1 MRRFFFSLAFLTLAA
16 TGPMQASGGDRE
28 IAEQI
33 IQRLKVQRD
42 AGTLKGFTLD
52 LKVEEGIVLMRGR
65 VSAEQQKASV
75 MAATEGIEGVSKV
88 VDEIT
93 ISTAENTPQP
103 ATADASKQQVAK
115 QPAVER
121 PAEPAAKQD
130 KEFSFREALVA
141 AATRNGSAQ
150 NRSTESGSTKPRMEV
165 SPAIAANRGEV
176 VPAAASEDESEA
188 TADRTDRAITAA
200 VVRLLGEAQQEG
212 QLRGFGVDVT
222 TRNGDVWLSGR
233 ASNQQHKVLI
243 MQLAQ
248 SVSGV
253 SNVID
258 DITVYAPK
266 RVDSAGSAASK
277 LASNLKPVAVE
288 PAARP
293 VSESGNRSPVAA
305 AAPYRMPQAGP
316 QQYAPAGYT
325 GMGPGAGPMPHMQ
338 GQGPMATTAPYRIP
352 QGGSQQQMPAGYGGM
367 HVAAGAAAGRP
378 VPAAPYAG
386 GMAAPRYDQPYMPN
400 YAWPGYAAYPNYAA
414 VTYPQQYSP
423 SAWPY
428 IGPFYPYPQVP
439 LGWRKVSL
447 EWDDG
452 WWFLDFTDR

>member
-75 MAATEGIEGVSKV
+75 MAATEGIEGVSEV

-93 ISTAENTPQP
+93 IANAEKTARPAAAAAP
-103 ATADASKQQVAK
+103 ATVTK
-115 QPAVER
+115 QPAVEQPPVEQ
-121 PAEPAAKQD
+121 PAEPAVQQ
-130 KEFSFREALVA
+130 EEGFSFREALA
-141 AATRNGSAQ
+141 AAAARRNPA
-150 NRSTESGSTKPRMEV
+150 KPRMLEV

-176 VPAAASEDESEA
+176 VPAAASDSEE
-188 TADRTDRAITAA
+188 TGERADREITAA
-200 VVRLLGEAQQEG
+200 VVRSLGKAQQEG

-233 ASNQQHKVLI
+233 ASNQEHKTLI

-248 SVSGV
+248 STSGV

-266 RVDSAGSAASK
+266 PSDSDASGRSK
-277 LASNLKPVAVE
+277 QPSNLKPVAVE

-293 VSESGNRSPVAA
+293 VSEVGQRSPVAA
-305 AAPYRMPQAGP
+305 AAPYRMPQGGP
-316 QQYAPAGYT
+316 QQYAPAAYNS
-325 GMGPGAGPMPHMQ
+325 MGAGVPGGGGPMSNML
-338 GQGPMATTAPYRIP
+338 GQGPMAATAPYRVP
-352 QGGSQQQMPAGYGGM
+352 PGGLQQHTPASYGGM
-367 HVAAGAAAGRP
+367 NVAGGVSVGSP
-378 VPAAPYAG
+378 VASAPYAG